1 MSLFR
6 PTALKYIRN
15 LGLAAGLI
23 LGLLSLWSASAS
35 AAPGDPD
42 AGLAV
47 CPGQTFSQPFEAFG
61 DSDWYTLVEGSEFN
75 GGAEGWDLRNGAQ
88 VVDGTR
94 PDGSS
99 GGVLDLP
106 SGAIAISPVVCVT
119 LQYPT
124 ARTWVESVGGNGGVT
139 VGVYYSGARPAAHAV
154 GRLNAKDGNG
164 WTLSRPFNIKPQLT
178 GSQEGV
184 REVRFIYVNTTRA
197 SDLHIWGLYVD
208 PRMR

>member
-6 PTALKYIRN
+6 PTALRYIRN
-15 LGLAAGLI
+15 LGCATALV
-23 LGLLSLWSASAS
+23 LGLLSLWSASAPAS
-35 AAPGDPD
+35 SGKSDEEPAA
-42 AGLAV
+42 

-61 DSDWYTLVEGSEFN
+61 DSNFYTLVEGSEFN

-88 VVDGTR
+88 VVEGTR

-124 ARTWVESVGGNGGVT
+124 ARTWVEAVDGNGGVT
-139 VGVYYSGARPAAHAV
+139 MGVYYAGAKPTGHAV
-154 GRLNAKDGNG
+154 GRLNAKEGNG
-164 WTLSRPFNIKPQLT
+164 WELSRPFNIKPQLT
-178 GSQEGV
+178 GSEEGV

-197 SDLHIWGLYVD
+197 GDLHVWGLYVD

>member
-1 MSLFR
+1 
-6 PTALKYIRN
+6 
-15 LGLAAGLI
+15 
-23 LGLLSLWSASAS
+23 LLSLWSASAS

-42 AGLAV
+42 AGFAV

-61 DSDWYTLVEGSEFN
+61 DSNFYTLVEGSEFN
-75 GGAEGWDLRNGAQ
+75 GGAEGWELKNGAN
-88 VVDGTR
+88 VVAGQR
-94 PDGSS
+94 PDGSP
-99 GGVLDLP
+99 GNVLDLP

-124 ARTWVESVGGNGGVT
+124 ARTWVESVDGNGGVT
-139 VGVYYSGARPAAHAV
+139 VGVYYSGARPAARPV
-154 GRLNAKDGNG
+154 GRLNAKDGDG
-164 WTLSRPFNIKPQLT
+164 WTLSKPFNIKPQLA

-184 REVRFIYVNTTRA
+184 REVRFAYVNTTRA

>member
-6 PTALKYIRN
+6 PTALRYIRN
-15 LGLAAGLI
+15 LGCAAGLI
-23 LGLLSLWSASAS
+23 LGLFSLWSASAMAS
-35 AAPGDPD
+35 PQGSGEPAA
-42 AGLAV
+42 

-61 DSDWYTLVEGSEFN
+61 DSNYYTLVEGSEFN
-75 GGAEGWDLRNGAQ
+75 GGAEGWQFKNGAD
-88 VVDGTR
+88 VVAGSR

-99 GGVLDLP
+99 ATVLDLP

-124 ARTWVESVGGNGGVT
+124 ARTWVESVEGNGGVT
-139 VGVYYSGARPAAHAV
+139 VGVYYSGAKPAAHAV
-154 GRLNAKDGNG
+154 GRLNAKDDDG
-164 WTLSRPFNIKPQLT
+164 WTLSKPFNIKPQLT
-178 GSQEGV
+178 GNEEGV
-184 REVRFIYVNTTRA
+184 REVRFIYVNTTRS